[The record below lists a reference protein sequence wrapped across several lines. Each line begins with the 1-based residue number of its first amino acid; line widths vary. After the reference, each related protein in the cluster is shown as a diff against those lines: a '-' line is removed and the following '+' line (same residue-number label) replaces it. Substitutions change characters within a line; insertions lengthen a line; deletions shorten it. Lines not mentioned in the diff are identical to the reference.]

1 LYLTVLAAVPEEPNA
16 NHFLAVL
23 RLHQGR
29 FREALTLIGKA
40 LAARPEAGELHAH
53 HGLILHSL
61 GRDQEALT
69 SLDKALTL
77 KPGQP
82 EALSSRGMV
91 LKALD
96 RPQEALASLEAA
108 LVLEPAYAE
117 AWNNH
122 GVALHA
128 LGRFEAALA
137 SLDRALALEP
147 DSFRVQFNRGLVCR
161 DLGHCRDAAD
171 AFRAVLKAIPHHPES
186 LNNLALALCEADE
199 TEEAMAFFQRHA
211 LIANTT
217 DGVADPDFKRQ
228 HDQEQAAYLAGDA
241 LVPDTG
247 SRLSTPAINPDN
259 DVAVIH
265 ARWQAARPQILV
277 IDNLLT
283 PAALDALR
291 RFCWQ
296 EPVWKKSYD
305 NGYLGARPEHGF
317 AAPLLAQI
325 ADELRQTYGAI
336 FGAHPLRYLW
346 AFKCD
351 SHLKGVNV
359 HADFAAVNVNF
370 WITPDQANLEPERGG
385 LVLWDVAAPLDWDF
399 DTYNNDEPAIRRFL
413 AEKGA
418 RSITVPYRANRAVI
432 FDSDLFHETDRIAFR
447 EGYTNRRINIT
458 MLYGRRRSH
467 EGPAQKRN

>member
-1 LYLTVLAAVPEEPNA
+1 LYRTVLAAVPEEPNA
-16 NHFLAVL
+16 NNLLAVL

-29 FREALTLIGKA
+29 SREALTLIGKA
-40 LAARPEAGELHAH
+40 LAARPQAAALHAH

-61 GRDQEALT
+61 GRDQEALAA
-69 SLDKALTL
+69 LDKALAL
-77 KPGQP
+77 KPGQA
-82 EALSSRGMV
+82 EALNSRGMV
-91 LKALD
+91 LKALG
-96 RPQEALASLEAA
+96 RPQEALASLETA
-108 LVLEPAYAE
+108 LALEPAYAE

-122 GVALHA
+122 GVTLRA
-128 LGRFEAALA
+128 LGRFEEALA
-137 SLDRALALEP
+137 SFGRALALEP
-147 DSFRVQFNRGLVCR
+147 HSFRVQFNRGLVCR
-161 DLGHCRDAAD
+161 DLGRCRGAAD
-171 AFRAVLKAIPHHPES
+171 AFRAVLKAVPYHRES
-186 LNNLALALCEADE
+186 LNNLALALCEAGE
-199 TEEAMAFFQRHA
+199 TEEAMACFKRHA
-211 LIANTT
+211 L
-217 DGVADPDFKRQ
+217 GVHASDDAPDPDFKHR
-228 HDQEQAAYLAGDA
+228 HDQEQAAYLAGNAPVSDA
-241 LVPDTG
+241 G
-247 SRLSTPAINPDN
+247 ARLSAPAINPDN
-259 DVAVIH
+259 DVAAIQ
-265 ARWQAARPQILV
+265 ARWQTARPQIVV
-277 IDNLLT
+277 IDDLLA
-283 PAALDALR
+283 PAALEALR

-305 NGYLGARPEHGF
+305 NGYLGALPEQGF

-336 FGAHPLRYLW
+336 FGPYALRYLW

-370 WITPDQANLEPERGG
+370 WITPNEANLDPDGGG

-399 DTYNNDEPAIRRFL
+399 DTYNNDPPAIRRFL
-413 AEKGA
+413 LDKGA

-432 FDSDLFHETDRIAFR
+432 FDSDLFHETDQITFR